1 MRRFA
6 TWNDSPPI
14 GWQVTWA
21 LLLTGGAALGVYRRH
36 GWVLGLAAAL
46 YYGAVSV
53 FGMVSTPRLVAWRE
67 RMGAWAAVVAAPM
80 VFFLLAILF
89 PATPLWQLAVTA
101 LVAGAILVPLA
112 LLVIRR
118 RQREAAPVTPFSLPS
133 SRPDPAMLPDGG
145 CLLCRPADADRF
157 FERRRVWEDEHWR
170 LSVVLRGAVA
180 GFAHLESRRHI
191 PYLADLDGPEAATL
205 GPVLARATAA
215 VRGATGADKVY
226 VTVFGDR
233 VQHLHFNLAPCHP
246 GGPLVGGAGQ
256 VRPDAPAASP
266 AAHDAAAKAVRHL
279 LTGLAQTADRSAVD

>member
-1 MRRFA
+1 MARLRRRFA
-6 TWNDSPPI
+6 A
-14 GWQVTWA
+14 WQNRMPVTWQA
-21 LLLTGGAALGVYRRH
+21 ISLLILPVAMGTVVYRH
-36 GWVLGLAAAL
+36 QGWALGLAAVLFYGFQSTVYTIRVPEYEAWQNGKGTWEVLMSVLLVFFPLAMLLDELAL
-46 YYGAVSV
+46 WQIGAISVAVGAV
-53 FGMVSTPRLVAWRE
+53 LAL
-67 RMGAWAAVVAAPM
+67 
-80 VFFLLAILF
+80 FLIRRRR
-89 PATPLWQLAVTA
+89 
-101 LVAGAILVPLA
+101 VPLA
-112 LLVIRR
+112 G
-118 RQREAAPVTPFSLPS
+118 EAAQAARSVLLPPLDRS
-133 SRPDPAMLPDGG
+133 GLPDGD

-215 VRGATGADKVY
+215 VREATGADKVY

-266 AAHDAAAKAVRHL
+266 AAHDAAAKAVRRL
-279 LTGLAQTADRSAVD
+279 LTGLA